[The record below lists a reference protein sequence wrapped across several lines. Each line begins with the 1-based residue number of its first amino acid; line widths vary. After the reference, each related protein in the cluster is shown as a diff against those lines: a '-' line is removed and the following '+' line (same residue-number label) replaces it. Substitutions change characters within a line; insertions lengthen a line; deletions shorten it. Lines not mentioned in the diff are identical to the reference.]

1 MHWFFLLVH
10 AEYELLLKYDLVKEM
25 RVGNGMFSF
34 HTRNLMQIIKS
45 TSKKSVQ
52 KDLII
57 LAKCIFHIELQKLP
71 FISIMYTF

>member
-25 RVGNGMFSF
+25 CVGNGMFSF

-45 TSKKSVQ
+45 TSKKVS
-52 KDLII
+52 KKI
-57 LAKCIFHIELQKLP
+57 
-71 FISIMYTF
+71 